1 MSKKLALLLVPFTM
15 LVLSDVAPAQPQGA
29 KGVKATVLTTLPVT
43 GLPDKE
49 MIMIAME
56 VAPGGGSGLHTHPGD
71 EYGTVLEGTLMV
83 KIGKADFREVN
94 AGQTFSAPEGTPMEV
109 KNTGKQTARVIN
121 VLINKKGAPR
131 STPVHKDH

>member
-56 VAPGGGSGLHTHPGD
+56 VAPGGWQRTPYSSG
-71 EYGTVLEGTLMV
+71 
-83 KIGKADFREVN
+83 
-94 AGQTFSAPEGTPMEV
+94 
-109 KNTGKQTARVIN
+109 
-121 VLINKKGAPR
+121 
-131 STPVHKDH
+131 